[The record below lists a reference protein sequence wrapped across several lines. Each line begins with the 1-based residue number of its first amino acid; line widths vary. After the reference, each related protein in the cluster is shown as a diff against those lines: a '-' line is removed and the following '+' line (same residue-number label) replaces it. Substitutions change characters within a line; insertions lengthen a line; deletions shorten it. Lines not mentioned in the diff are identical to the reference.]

1 MLAGFETTTLALVF
15 AVVCLGGVVKGAAG
29 FGYDVTGT
37 AALAVLIDPVSASL
51 IMIVPMIAAN
61 LSLVGE
67 LDRSDVRPCA
77 ARFWL
82 FLVAAIAG
90 TALGVFALDILPV
103 AALTFGIGV
112 ITLGYVASRQKAV
125 EVPGLSNPR
134 LADTASSKPAGAAI
148 GLASGVVY
156 GATNIAV
163 QVVAYLDSHELDYST
178 FVGVLAVIVVGISG
192 VRLALAW
199 ELGMYGTNELLA
211 VSVVASAPGLVG
223 VGAGAVLRRRLAERT
238 LHVGVLVLLSVIG
251 VRLVLDGAGFV

>member
-1 MLAGFETTTLALVF
+1 MFAGFEATTLLLIF
-15 AVVCLGGVVKGAAG
+15 AVTCLGGVVKGAAG

-37 AALAVLIDPVSASL
+37 AALAVIVDPVSASL
-51 IMIVPMIAAN
+51 IMILPMLVAN

-67 LDRSDVRPCA
+67 LDRSEVRPSV

-82 FLVAAIAG
+82 FLLTAVVG
-90 TALGVFALDILPV
+90 TVLGMFALGFLPV
-103 AALTFGIGV
+103 AGLTFGIGV
-112 ITLGYVASRQKAV
+112 LTLAYVASRQKAF
-125 EVPGLSNPR
+125 EVPGLSSPY
-134 LADTASSKPAGAAI
+134 LAETASSKPGGAAI

-163 QVVAYLDSHELDYST
+163 QVVAYLDSLELDRST
-178 FVGVLAVIVVGISG
+178 FIGVLAVIIVGISG

-199 ELGMYGTNELLA
+199 FLGLYGSDGLVA

-238 LHVGVLVLLSVIG
+238 LHLGVLVLLSVIG
-251 VRLVLDGAGFV
+251 VRLVLNGAGYV

>member
-1 MLAGFETTTLALVF
+1 MLAGFEPATLALIF

-67 LDRSDVRPCA
+67 LDRSEVRPCF

-82 FLVAAIAG
+82 YLLTAVAG
-90 TALGVFALDILPV
+90 TALGVFALGVLPV
-103 AALTFGIGV
+103 AALTFGIGT
-112 ITLGYVASRQKAV
+112 ITLAYVASRQKALT
-125 EVPGLSNPR
+125 VPGLSGTR
-134 LADTASSKPAGAAI
+134 LDGAASGKPAGAVI

-163 QVVAYLDSHELDYST
+163 QVVPYLDSFDLEYST
-178 FVGVLAVIVVGISG
+178 FVGVLAVMVIGISG
-192 VRLALAW
+192 TRLALAW
-199 ELGMYGTNELLA
+199 ELGLFGTNELVA
-211 VSVVASAPGLVG
+211 VSAASAVPGLVG
-223 VGAGAVLRRRLAERT
+223 VGAGAVVRRRLAERT
-238 LHVGVLVLLSVIG
+238 LHLGVLVLLSVIG
-251 VRLVLDGAGFV
+251 VRLVLNGAGFV